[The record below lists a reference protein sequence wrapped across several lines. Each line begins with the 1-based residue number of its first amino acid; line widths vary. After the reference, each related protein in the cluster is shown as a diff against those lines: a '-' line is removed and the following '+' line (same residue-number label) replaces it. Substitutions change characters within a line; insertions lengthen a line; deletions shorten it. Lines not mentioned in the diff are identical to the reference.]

1 MASFWD
7 NIGPGL
13 LETGGNIFLQNRA
26 AQEGEKRL
34 RRAQGPL
41 YDQQQAMAGQ
51 ALNLARGMDPK
62 AQAAERFAAQQAL
75 VAPGN
80 EAELQALMRQLQA
93 KGMTGVASF
102 SPVAGTSNTTGQP
115 MNPQMAA
122 LFAAQQGAKNQAAF
136 QSLGEGERY
145 LNTLLQ
151 RGGMLQQQAQ
161 GAQAAGIKARFG
173 DKYTGLPAKPS
184 ASEMLIKGGMNILKD
199 PKARDMV
206 LSGVKKIPGMLGS
219 AGDWI
224 SGLFGGDTRDYFGNS
239 DFSFGF

>member
-26 AQEGEKRL
+26 AREAEQRL

-51 ALNLARGMDPK
+51 ALGLARGMDPK

-80 EAELQALMRQLQA
+80 EADRLALMRELQA
-93 KGMTGVASF
+93 KGMLGAASF
-102 SPVAGTSNTTGQP
+102 APVAGTSNTTGQP

-122 LFAAQQGAKNQAAF
+122 LLAAQQGAKERAAF
-136 QSLGEGERY
+136 QSLGEGEQY
-145 LNTLLQ
+145 LNNLLQ

-161 GAQAAGIKARFG
+161 GAQAAGQRAMREI
-173 DKYTGLPAKPS
+173 PAKPS
-184 ASEMLIKGGMNILKD
+184 ITEMVVKGGVNLLKD
-199 PKARDMV
+199 KGARDLI
-206 LSGVKKIPGMLGS
+206 LSGVKKIPGMLGG